1 MHYVNFVVVQSCKI
15 FEVFYCPSQSFVC
28 HHEKVIKDLK
38 VLNIKILKIQ
48 KMVIAVLD
56 KLQKSR
62 FYKILTSPCGV
73 GFSNS
78 TFPTFLG
85 KSKIVPS
92 VLGSPKILILP
103 TPLTVVNQ
111 MSHCCHQNL
120 QCHHRN
126 HQCFQLYPTLTNKVL
141 QTI

>member
-48 KMVIAVLD
+48 N
-56 KLQKSR
+56 
-62 FYKILTSPCGV
+62 SPCGV